1 MTGETFEPNARG
13 PYPLAAGNGHPS
25 PEAADDGLAMSGR
38 RTRITGATV
47 ATDAAVLAADIVIV
61 DGRIAALTAPGEGG
75 PADEVIDARGLV
87 AMPGAIDLHAHFEDP
102 GHTEREDFTT
112 GTMAAAAGGI
122 TTVVEH
128 PLTYPPVTTVER
140 YREKRELATRKV
152 VVDFGLWGALTA
164 PSIAEIA
171 GQRAEGAMGFKAF
184 MPRSDPSYPHV
195 SDAEF
200 LDGMRAVKAAG
211 GLVLV
216 HAESDSLL
224 QAGIARMRAAGRRD
238 PLAHH
243 ESRPAFIE
251 EEAVHRALYL
261 ARHAGVRIQIVHVS
275 SPVSADLV
283 RDEKRA
289 GRPVTMEICP
299 HHLLLDLEDL
309 VRLGPYGA
317 CAPAL
322 RERALVERLWD
333 SVRDGTADC
342 LVSDHSAYTRAE
354 KDAGW
359 DDIFAAPLGCQVM
372 QETMPLVLDEAYH
385 RRGVTLDAF
394 VRFSSTNAA
403 RISGTYPRKGTLLPG
418 ADADI
423 ALYDLDR
430 EWQVEAASQQ
440 FSKNPWSPFEGRR
453 ARARVVR
460 TIVRGETVYADGA
473 ILAQPGSGRFLS
485 CHGDYVLA
493 VAGDP
498 ARLAG

>member
-1 MTGETFEPNARG
+1 MTGTATRTVI
-13 PYPLAAGNGHPS
+13 AG
-25 PEAADDGLAMSGR
+25 AM
-38 RTRITGATV
+38 V
-47 ATDAAVLAADIVIV
+47 ATDSAVLTADIVISE
-61 DGRIAALTAPGEGG
+61 GRIAALTGRGDAG
-75 PADEVIDARGLV
+75 PADEVIDATGLV
-87 AMPGAIDLHAHFEDP
+87 AMPGAIDMHAHFEDP

-122 TTVVEH
+122 TTVIEH
-128 PLTYPPVTTVER
+128 PLTYPPVTTAEL
-140 YREKRELATRKV
+140 YREKRAMARSKV
-152 VVDFGLWGALTA
+152 IVDFALWGALTA
-164 PSIAEIA
+164 PSIREIA

-184 MPRSDPSYPHV
+184 MPVSDPSYPHV
-195 SDAEF
+195 TDAEF
-200 LDGMRAVKAAG
+200 LEGMREVDAVG

-224 QAGIARMRAAGRRD
+224 QAGIARMRAEGRRD

-243 ESRPAFIE
+243 ESRPAFVE

-283 RDEKRA
+283 REEKRA

-299 HHLLLDLEDL
+299 HHLLLDLDDL
-309 VRLGPYGA
+309 VRLGPYGV

-359 DDIFAAPLGCQVM
+359 DDILAAPLGCQVM
-372 QETMPLVLDEAYH
+372 QETVPLVLDEAYH
-385 RRGVTLDAF
+385 HRGVPLDAF

-423 ALYDLDR
+423 ALYDLES
-430 EWQVEAASQQ
+430 EWEVDAASQQ
-440 FSKNPWSPFEGRR
+440 FSKNPWSPFDGRR

-460 TIVRGETVYADGA
+460 TIVRGETVYAQGR
-473 ILAQPGSGRFLS
+473 ILAEPGSGRFLS
-485 CHGDYVLA
+485 CHDDYSLGGGGGRAAA
-493 VAGDP
+493 VE
-498 ARLAG
+498 